1 MIQKYSSFINENHTN
16 TLSVHE
22 KINEPFTSFIERA
35 QERLDSFKQLI
46 TELLKEMDRAIE
58 EVNESFNNI
67 IVGSPEFEIDDDQ
80 IKKALVSVI
89 KQKVKS
95 MLRMKSD
102 LADKYPISK
111 DLKEFVNGKFTKGEN
126 EFINEV
132 INEILSTIEDSDNLE
147 DFAEWYREEI
157 SDYYEDEAMETQGV

>member
-46 TELLKEMDRAIE
+46 AELLKEMDRAIE

-67 IVGSPEFEIDDDQ
+67 IVGEPEIEIYRDLSEITVKFNTSIPNNDEAWETDESPAQDLEYKLNHWLSRFKNVRSEIGYKPND
-80 IKKALVSVI
+80 
-89 KQKVKS
+89 
-95 MLRMKSD
+95 
-102 LADKYPISK
+102 
-111 DLKEFVNGKFTKGEN
+111 EGNC
-126 EFINEV
+126 
-132 INEILSTIEDSDNLE
+132 TIELNMYVIDSDNFGE
-147 DFAEWYREEI
+147 FTDVIKTFGEE
-157 SDYYEDEAMETQGV
+157 